1 MLSLSVSTVIKL
13 SVGTL
18 GWTSGICCSSLSPHL
33 HIKDTVPHNALC
45 HTKDT
50 VPYRALR
57 HTNTY
62 RALSHIK
69 DTVSYR
75 AFCFCNISKT
85 LSAKSSLLC
94 QRHYIQQSPLSHQRH
109 YTLQSSL
116 SHQGHPTLQSSLEHH
131 NGHCF
136 WYCTEQFCALCVS
149 DTVLFLFK
157 QSLFCTILFATG
169 LYCTMLL
176 KKSVKPLLL

>member
-1 MLSLSVSTVIKL
+1 MLAMLSLSVSTVIKL

-75 AFCFCNISKT
+75 AFCFCNISNTIRKEFFVMSKT
-85 LSAKSSLLC
+85 LYPTEPPFTPKTLYSTKLSVTPRTPYPTELFGTS
-94 QRHYIQQSPLSHQRH
+94 QR
-109 YTLQSSL
+109 
-116 SHQGHPTLQSSLEHH
+116 
-131 NGHCF
+131 
-136 WYCTEQFCALCVS
+136 
-149 DTVLFLFK
+149 
-157 QSLFCTILFATG
+157 
-169 LYCTMLL
+169 
-176 KKSVKPLLL
+176 PLLLVLYGTILCVVRI